1 MNRLKSE
8 VRSLNRIVLPSLE
21 KVGVDSEKLKD
32 NGQKNYIDSPFEEF
46 VPLRREGQ
54 GDVKINYKEM
64 K

>member
-32 NGQKNYIDSPFEEF
+32 NGQKNYRDSPFEEF

-54 GDVKINYKEM
+54 GDVKIKL
-64 K
+64 